1 MSTLATPARP
11 LQTSYPHQSLHLSR
25 NMIQSPN
32 ESRDGPSISLPSL
45 NQMLPEFYS
54 TPSPNNSDSRSPRA
68 YLAPLTSPDYVHSPT
83 SNKRRRASIEEDDA
97 AERSSRVPRVYPSPV
112 TDAASAASRSPS
124 MRDASWSATPAPGP
138 TRSEPRAPLPP
149 MSYPREPAAPHPHGP
164 APTHHAAAHG
174 HALPPHAPAPA
185 PAASAPPM
193 PQHPYSTLSPR
204 EEQYMHHPAAAAP
217 AAPHPHAHAHYQ
229 QRYTSVPPHHQYASA
244 HMAHGHPHVANGPAP
259 YGYDHYQRF
268 EGMAAADTK
277 QRKRRGN
284 LPKETTDKLRHWFMN
299 HLNHP
304 YPTENE
310 KMELMRMTGL
320 QMNQISN
327 WFINA
332 RRRQLPN
339 IMSTARNEAEARY
352 NQTNGNKGSSVPL
365 SDGDNNSSYGDDAH
379 YKRTSV

>member
-1 MSTLATPARP
+1 MSTLATPVRS
-11 LQTSYPHQSLHLSR
+11 LQAFPHQPLSLSR
-25 NMIQSPN
+25 DMIQPSS
-32 ESRDGPSISLPSL
+32 EGRDGASISLPSL

-54 TPSPNNSDSRSPRA
+54 TPSPNASDSRSPRA

-97 AERSSRVPRVYPSPV
+97 AERSSRVPRVYPSPI

-124 MRDASWSATPAPGP
+124 MRASSWSATPAPVP
-138 TRSEPRAPLPP
+138 SRSEPRAPLPP
-149 MSYPREPAAPHPHGP
+149 MSYPREMPASHPHPH
-164 APTHHAAAHG
+164 HATPM
-174 HALPPHAPAPA
+174 PPHAIAAPVSHSYA
-185 PAASAPPM
+185 I
-193 PQHPYSTLSPR
+193 SPR
-204 EEQYMHHPAAAAP
+204 DPREDQYMHHAAAAAAP
-217 AAPHPHAHAHYQ
+217 APHHTHYQ
-229 QRYTSVPPHHQYASA
+229 QRYTSVPPHHQYAPA
-244 HMAHGHPHVANGPAP
+244 HMAHGHSHPAAASP

-268 EGMAAADTK
+268 EGMATADTK

-339 IMSTARNEAEARY
+339 IMVTARNEAEARY

-365 SDGDNNSSYGDDAH
+365 SDGDSNSAYGDDSH
-379 YKRTSV
+379 YKRTSL